1 MKKTMRFLSMAA
13 LALVGAVM
21 TGCSSDD
28 NTIGTAQPENG
39 LVLKTTIS
47 LDGGSATRALT
58 STGVKTFAV
67 NDQVAV
73 FYKDGKGQTLKVVS
87 SALTAGDISADGKKA
102 TITATFGNIPGDNRE
117 LRFVY
122 PANMAKATIDTDAE
136 IIDANT
142 IDFTKLE
149 AQDGTLATLGSDL
162 DLCVYDGNFSGTS
175 LPASATL
182 TNRLAILGIT
192 LNEASDITN
201 TITRLAVS
209 DGTNS
214 YTVTRSAVAG
224 PIYVAILPT
233 ASATIK
239 VTATDGTYYYNKTLT
254 GKSYARNNGYNV
266 TWTMTKLPVVDLS
279 TAGWSLYV
287 TEDAVITGTPSKDD
301 IIIDCKDDCEVIL
314 YNVNSG
320 GTKEVTLDGGDHHL
334 SIKLKG
340 TSKLKYI
347 SCNLGYNLTIDE
359 AETGGTVILEN
370 AASSTTLDGSK
381 VTINGGTVKA
391 KSNDY
396 YAVGCNLEV
405 NGGNVYLAGGYDDYF
420 GGDQRAVSG
429 TITAGPGVTLYE
441 WNSGWGAI
449 SSSPS
454 DKRYITT
461 DNTSGDP
468 TTPSAAWTW

>member
-1 MKKTMRFLSMAA
+1 MKKTMRHLCMAT
-13 LALVGAVM
+13 LVAMGTII
-21 TGCSSDD
+21 TGCANLD
-28 NTIGTAQPENG
+28 ENQQQE
-39 LVLKTTIS
+39 KTTNLTLTTTLS
-47 LDGGSATRALT
+47 FSENAGTKALT
-58 STGVKTFAV
+58 SGGEKTFAV
-67 NDQVAV
+67 NDQVV
-73 FYKDGKGQTLKVVS
+73 LFYKDGKGQTLRVLS
-87 SALTAGDISADGKKA
+87 NALTASDISADGKTA
-102 TITATFGNIPGDNRE
+102 TITVSFLNLPATNGAVRY
-117 LRFVY
+117 VY
-122 PANMAKATIDTDAE
+122 PANMAKASIATSAE
-136 IIDANT
+136 INDDNT
-142 IDFTKLE
+142 IDFTQLTNQK
-149 AQDGTLATLGSDL
+149 GTLDDLGRSL
-162 DLCVYDGNFSGTS
+162 DLCVFDGNFTGTS
-175 LPASATL
+175 LPASASL

-279 TAGWSLYV
+279 TAGWSLNV

-301 IIIDCKDDCEVIL
+301 ISINCNNDCEVIL

-347 SCNLGYNLTIDE
+347 GCNYGYNLTIDE

-370 AASSTTLDGSK
+370 DVSALDGSK

-405 NGGNVYLAGGYDDYF
+405 NGGNVYLAGGYDDYY
-420 GGDQRAVSG
+420 GGDQQAVWG
-429 TITAGPGVTLYE
+429 TITAGAGVTLYE

-449 SSSPS
+449 SSSSS

-461 DNTSGDP
+461 DNASGDP